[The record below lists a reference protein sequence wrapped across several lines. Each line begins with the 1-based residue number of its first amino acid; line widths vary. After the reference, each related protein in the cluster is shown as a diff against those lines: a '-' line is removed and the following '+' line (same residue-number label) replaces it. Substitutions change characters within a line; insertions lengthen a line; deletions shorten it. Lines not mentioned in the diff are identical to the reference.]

1 MRLYNSKEF
10 IARAICTLGLR
21 ITAPETP
28 PKLHK
33 NTKLLVSC
41 HGERFAVNCA
51 AMMKAIELA
60 TAYDPRDFEDRLY
73 KFWLD
78 NNLFAPNLDKKAKPY
93 VIVIPPPNVTGVLHM
108 GHGLNNSLQ
117 DVLIRYHRMAGEP
130 TLWLPGSDH
139 AGIATQAVVE
149 KQLRQQGT
157 SREQIGREKFVEE
170 TWKVTNKHHDII
182 VQQLQKIGSSCDWQ
196 RERFTLDEGLSR
208 AVREVFVSLYEKGL
222 VYKGNY
228 LVNWCWSCGTAIS
241 DDEVEHDEIE
251 GRMYHYRY
259 PLADG
264 SGSIEIATTRP
275 ETMLGDTALAV
286 HPDDKRYKHLVGKH
300 ALLPLTDRQLPVVA
314 DTYVDMELGSG
325 VVKVT
330 PAHDPNDYE
339 IGKRHNLPRINILN
353 PDNTL
358 NTNVPQ
364 SYRGLRVAEARKKVV
379 QDIKKAGL
387 FIRDEKHMHTVGHC
401 YRCHSTIEPYLSDQW
416 FVRMRP
422 LADKALDAWERGEV
436 RFYPR
441 KWENTY
447 VHWQRNIRDWCISR
461 QLWWGHRIPVWYCEA
476 CGEMTVSREDP
487 SACRHCSSTD
497 IRQDPDVL
505 DTWFS
510 SALWPFSTLGWP
522 ERTEDLKIFYPTST
536 LVTAYEIIF
545 FWVARMIMMGLEFME
560 EVPFPDVVIHGL
572 VRDTQGRKMSKSLG
586 NGVDPLEVVDEYGA
600 DALRF
605 TLTFLAA
612 QGQDILMDKE
622 SFKLGSRFAN
632 KIWNASRFI
641 LMNLEGR
648 NLLEEAKA
656 KLDEVDRWILH
667 RLNLA
672 ARSSRTALDQYRF
685 NDAGQTIHEY
695 FWNDFCDW
703 YIEAAKLVFDSD
715 DAAEK
720 DRKITLCLNILE
732 ESLRL
737 LHPFLPFVTEEIYQ
751 KLPAHGL
758 SIVTA
763 SYPEFLES
771 RSDDEAHARFTHV
784 QQLVRAVRT
793 LRSEFTIPT
802 GKKIPVTVKTAED
815 DSAWQVFNG
824 QKNLIS
830 LLTGSENLQ
839 ITDGAVKREG
849 SIPAVGSGFEAFV
862 YIKDAIDLDK
872 EMEKLNKELRNLEDA
887 LKRTKGKLA
896 NPSFLKKAPEDVVQK
911 ERDKQEDLERRKKKI
926 AGYIE
931 DLEA

>member
-1 MRLYNSKEF
+1 
-10 IARAICTLGLR
+10 
-21 ITAPETP
+21 
-28 PKLHK
+28 
-33 NTKLLVSC
+33 
-41 HGERFAVNCA
+41 
-51 AMMKAIELA
+51 MMKATELPPV
-60 TAYDPRDFEDRLY
+60 YDPKNFEDRLY

-78 NNLFAPNLDKKAKPY
+78 NKLFTPDLKKKGRPY

-149 KQLRQQGT
+149 KQLKQRGT
-157 SREQIGREKFVEE
+157 SREQIGRDRFIEE
-170 TWKVTNKHHDII
+170 TWNVTNKHHDII

-241 DDEVEHDEIE
+241 DDEVEHEEIE

-286 HPDDKRYKHLVGKH
+286 HPDDKRYKKLVGRQ
-300 ALLPLTDRQLPVVA
+300 ALLPLTDRTLPIVA
-314 DTYVDMELGSG
+314 DTYVDMEFGSG

-330 PAHDPNDYE
+330 PAHDPNDYD
-339 IGKRHNLPRINILN
+339 IGKRHDLPRINILN

-358 NTNVPQ
+358 NNNVPER
-364 SYRGLRVAEARKKVV
+364 YRGLKVLEARKRVV
-379 QDIKKAGL
+379 EDIKKAGL
-387 FIRDEKHMHTVGHC
+387 YIRDEKHMHTVGHC
-401 YRCHSTIEPYLSDQW
+401 YRCHSLIEPFLSDQW

-422 LADKALDAWERGEV
+422 LADKALEAWEKGEV
-436 RFYPR
+436 QFYPK

-447 VHWQRNIRDWCISR
+447 IHWLRNIRDWCISR
-461 QLWWGHRIPVWYCEA
+461 QLWWGHRIPVWYCDA

-487 SACRHCSSTD
+487 SACQHCSSKE

-522 ERTEDLKIFYPTST
+522 DQTEDLKTFYPTST

-545 FWVARMIMMGLEFME
+545 FWVARMIMMGLEFMG
-560 EVPFPDVVIHGL
+560 EVPFPDVYIHGL

-605 TLTFLAA
+605 TLAFLAA

-622 SFKLGSRFAN
+622 SFRLGSKFAN

-648 NLLEEAKA
+648 NLSKQTR
-656 KLDEVDRWILH
+656 LDEVDRWIVH
-667 RLNLA
+667 RLNLTA
-672 ARSSRTALDQYRF
+672 QNARKALEQYRF
-685 NDAGQTIHEY
+685 NDASQAVYEY

-703 YIEAAKLVFDSD
+703 YIEAAKLALDSGD
-715 DAAEK
+715 KTEK
-720 DRKITLCLNILE
+720 DRKITLCLTILE

-737 LHPFLPFVTEEIYQ
+737 LHPFLPYVTEEIYQ
-751 KLPAHGL
+751 KLPNHGP

-763 SYPEFLES
+763 PYPEFLKS
-771 RSDDEAHARFTHV
+771 RVDEEAQERFALV
-784 QQLVRAVRT
+784 QELVRAVRT
-793 LRSEFTIPT
+793 LRSEFTIPAGT
-802 GKKIPVTVKTAED
+802 RIPVTVKTPED
-815 DSAWQVFNG
+815 EPACRIFGDHKA
-824 QKNLIS
+824 LIA
-830 LLTGSENLQ
+830 LLVGADNLQ
-839 ITDGAVKREG
+839 ITQGAVRRTG
-849 SIPAVGSGFEAFV
+849 SIPAVGTGFEAFV
-862 YIKDAIDLDK
+862 FIKEAIDLEREIDK
-872 EMEKLNKELRNLEDA
+872 LQKEIRSLETA
-887 LKRTKGKLA
+887 LDRTTGKLKNKA
-896 NPSFLKKAPEDVVQK
+896 FLTKAPAEVVQK
-911 ERDKQEDLERRKKKI
+911 EKDKQEELQRRKAKI

-931 DLEA
+931 ELKA